1 VLRDGVR
8 QLTVTPSH
16 FKMGR
21 TSARLSRL
29 ERGLCLLVLT
39 QSEISL
45 VVQHVSGIGQP
56 LVRTAM
62 GSDRHSRH

>member
-1 VLRDGVR
+1 
-8 QLTVTPSH
+8 
-16 FKMGR
+16 
-21 TSARLSRL
+21 
-29 ERGLCLLVLT
+29 VLT